1 MIKARKMRKVVD
13 DLEYTSLFYRMND
26 LSSRVIVSSS
36 LFFAILLV
44 TICLYYVDDIAY
56 IAFLFYMLPL
66 IILGFCISL
75 SAVNLSRDIEYE
87 REYERE
93 FAEKDKKSKNKF
105 TQQYGIELEKE
116 LNDSEEAFSY
126 YTSRA
131 KICSLLYACSFFIIL
146 ILMAK
151 VWVKRLKL
159 FKKITIWEFDFK

>member
-44 TICLYYVDDIAY
+44 TIYFYYVDDIAY

-66 IILGFCISL
+66 IMIGFCISL

-87 REYERE
+87 REYKWE
-93 FAEKDKKSKNKF
+93 FKKSKDEF
-105 TQQYGIELEKE
+105 IQQCGIEREKE

-131 KICSLLYACSFFIIL
+131 KIYSLLYACSFFIIL
-146 ILMAK
+146 ILIAK
-151 VWVKRLKL
+151 A
-159 FKKITIWEFDFK
+159 